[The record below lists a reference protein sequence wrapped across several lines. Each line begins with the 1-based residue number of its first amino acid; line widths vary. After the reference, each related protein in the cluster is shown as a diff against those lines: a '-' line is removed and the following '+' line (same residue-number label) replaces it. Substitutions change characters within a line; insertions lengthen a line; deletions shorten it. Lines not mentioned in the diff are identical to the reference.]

1 MRRVEERLDSERK
14 SLGIHYI
21 EGSLNVVCP
30 WHGWEFDVRT
40 GRHVGLGTVRLAGLL
55 RMADAGAVSGPTAK
69 DVFEKIYGTGR
80 TAEEVVA
87 SEGLRRIDDEIPRD
101 LETIILQAIRRD
113 PDERYYSVDA
123 FGADLGRFLNGERI
137 RAKRPSRWRKWWGG
151 LVRRNAKRR

>member
-1 MRRVEERLDSERK
+1 MLFRSLY
-14 SLGIHYI
+14 SLGITLYELVTRRAAF
-21 EGSLNVVCP
+21 EG
-30 WHGWEFDVRT
+30 
-40 GRHVGLGTVRLAGLL
+40 
-55 RMADAGAVSGPTAK
+55 K
-69 DVFEKIYGTGR
+69 DRAALINAITTTEPI
-80 TAEEVVA
+80 AP
-87 SEGLRRIDDEIPRD
+87 RRIDDEIPRD